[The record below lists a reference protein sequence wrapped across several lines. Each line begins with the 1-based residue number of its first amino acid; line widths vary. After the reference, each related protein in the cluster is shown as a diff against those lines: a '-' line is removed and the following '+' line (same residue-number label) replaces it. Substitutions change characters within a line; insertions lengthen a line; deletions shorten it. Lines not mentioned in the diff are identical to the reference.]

1 MKKQIFLLLLCAV
14 VGFQTAL
21 AQPKREMRAA
31 WISTVANIDWPSRAA
46 KGNSALQQ
54 AELTAILDSVQAL
67 NMNAV
72 IFQIRPT
79 ADALYFSELE
89 PWSNWLTG
97 KQGVDND
104 VTYDPLAFAI
114 EEAHKRGIDVH
125 VWLNPYRVTNGFEI
139 EDLAPSHIYHQH
151 PEWFCK
157 YGKQW
162 YFEPGLDETRMWLN
176 KVVADIVT
184 RYDINAI
191 HFDDYFYPY
200 PIAGQEFPD
209 SAVFAAHPR
218 GFTDRGDW
226 RRNNVNMVIKE
237 LQHTIK
243 SIKPWVEFGISPFGI
258 WRNAKSDPERGS
270 ATNGLENYDALYAD
284 ILLWLE
290 NGWIDYVAP
299 QLYWEIGKKVADY
312 KILAYWWADYSYGQN
327 LYIGQSPY
335 RMKDPAAVKAQ
346 QAKKGKKGKK
356 QPAKPQEITG
366 WDIPN
371 EICRQITLNRTIPG
385 IDGSIFF
392 PVNSLLKNVVGLTD
406 SLHADYF
413 RYPALQPIPRNLKRL
428 PAFAPTGLMLTD
440 QTLSWTAAE
449 GKGGQAVA
457 YYVVYAFPKG
467 VAPDFNNPQYIVART
482 PETSL
487 VVTDPTAVYAV
498 TTINKFKEESLPCIL
513 IQ

>member
-1 MKKQIFLLLLCAV
+1 MKKHILFFFALLLCVTTLSA
-14 VGFQTAL
+14 Q
-21 AQPKREMRAA
+21 QPKREMRAA
-31 WISTVANIDWPSRAA
+31 WISTVANIDWPSREA
-46 KGNSALQQ
+46 KGHAAQQ
-54 AELTAILDSVQAL
+54 KAELVAILDSLQAL

-79 ADALYFSELE
+79 ADALYYSNLE

-97 KQGVDND
+97 TQGVDND
-104 VTYDPLAFAI
+104 ESYDPLVFAT
-114 EEAHKRGIDVH
+114 EEAHRRGIDVH
-125 VWLNPYRVTNGFEI
+125 VWMNPYRVTTTQDTAN
-139 EDLAPSHIYHQH
+139 LADSHIYRQH

-176 KVVADIVT
+176 KVVADVVT
-184 RYDINAI
+184 RYDIDAI

-226 RRNNVNMVIKE
+226 RRNNVNLVIQE
-237 LQHTIK
+237 LQTTIK

-284 ILLWLE
+284 ILLWLQE
-290 NGWIDYVAP
+290 GWIDYVVP

-312 KILAYWWADYSYGQN
+312 KILAHWWAEYTYGQN

-346 QAKKGKKGKK
+346 PKKGKKGKK
-356 QPAKPQEITG
+356 QAEKPQEITG

-371 EICRQITLNRTIPG
+371 EICRQITLNRSIPN
-385 IDGSIFF
+385 IQGSVFF
-392 PVNSLLKNVVGLTD
+392 PVNVLLKNHVGTAD
-406 SLHADYF
+406 SLRNDYY
-413 RYPALQPIPRNLKRL
+413 RYPALQPFSRNLKAL
-428 PAFAPTGLMLTD
+428 PALTP
-440 QTLSWTAAE
+440 QHLTLNGNTLTWDAVTAE
-449 GKGGQAVA
+449 GGQATA
-457 YYVVYAFPKG
+457 YYVVYAFPQG
-467 VAPDFNNPQYIVART
+467 VQPDFGNPAYILART
-482 PETSL
+482 TSTSL
-487 VVTDPTAVYAV
+487 PIAEAAAIYAV
-498 TTINKFKEESLPCIL
+498 TSVNRFKQESLPCL
-513 IQ
+513 LVK